1 MDFIQI
7 LTELINTVG
16 VPVTMIAYFI
26 WDKTTVM
33 KEQENA
39 IEKMTDAI
47 NNNTLVMEKIADK
60 LKMEV

>member
-16 VPVTMIAYFI
+16 VPVAMIAYFI
-26 WDKTTVM
+26 WDKATVM

>member
-16 VPVTMIAYFI
+16 VPVAMIAYFI

-47 NNNTLVMEKIADK
+47 NNNTLVMEKIVDK

>member
-16 VPVTMIAYFI
+16 VPVAMIAYFI

-47 NNNTLVMEKIADK
+47 NNNTMVMEKIADK

>member
-16 VPVTMIAYFI
+16 VPVAMIAYFI
-26 WDKTTVM
+26 WDKTTIM

-47 NNNTLVMEKIADK
+47 NNNTMVMEKIADK

>member
-16 VPVTMIAYFI
+16 VPMAMIAYFI

-47 NNNTLVMEKIADK
+47 NNNTLVMEKIVDK

>member
-16 VPVTMIAYFI
+16 VPVAMIAYFI
-26 WDKTTVM
+26 WDKITVM

>member
-1 MDFIQI
+1 MDFINI

-16 VPVTMIAYFI
+16 VPIAMIAYFI

-39 IEKMTDAI
+39 IEKMTEAI
-47 NNNTLVMEKIADK
+47 NNNTNVMEKIVEK
-60 LKMEV
+60 LKVEV

>member
-16 VPVTMIAYFI
+16 VPVAMIAYFI

>member
-16 VPVTMIAYFI
+16 VPVAMIAYFI
-26 WDKTTVM
+26 WDKTAVM

-47 NNNTLVMEKIADK
+47 NNNTMVMEKIADK

>member
-16 VPVTMIAYFI
+16 VPVAMIAYFI

-47 NNNTLVMEKIADK
+47 NNNTMVMEKISDK

>member
-16 VPVTMIAYFI
+16 VPVAMIAYFI

-47 NNNTLVMEKIADK
+47 NNNTMVMEKIVDK

>member
-1 MDFIQI
+1 
-7 LTELINTVG
+7 
-16 VPVTMIAYFI
+16 MIAYFI

-47 NNNTLVMEKIADK
+47 NNNTMVMEKISDK

>member
-1 MDFIQI
+1 MDFIRI